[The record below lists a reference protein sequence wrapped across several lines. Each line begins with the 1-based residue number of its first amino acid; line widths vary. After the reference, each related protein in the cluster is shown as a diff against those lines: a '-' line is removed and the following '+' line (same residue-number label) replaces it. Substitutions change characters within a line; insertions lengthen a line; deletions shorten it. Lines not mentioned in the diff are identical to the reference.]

1 MLLRAAYVF
10 SRKVPLHSRP
20 WSKQTTHIFNSLGI
34 WELPRDNNQPHPAR
48 LIRWEVC
55 VKDSLGPVGGH
66 FWAESLEGS
75 GVVRG
80 CGCHGWQSKRR
91 NALWSRPCTA
101 APASWSLCC
110 RPCLGAGQCREK
122 GLLLWSTLLFL
133 DPPPRL
139 ISLAVLGSPAPI
151 TTDKGY
157 CSSPFPVFALCVS
170 PPAFL
175 RY

>member
-1 MLLRAAYVF
+1 MLRRAAYVF

-20 WSKQTTHIFNSLGI
+20 WTKQTTHIFNSLGI
-34 WELPRDNNQPHPAR
+34 WELPRDNNQPHSAR
-48 LIRWEVC
+48 LIRGEVC
-55 VKDSLGPVGGH
+55 VKDSLGPVGVH
-66 FWAESLEGS
+66 VWAESLEGS
-75 GVVRG
+75 GAVTN
-80 CGCHGWQSKRR
+80 CGCHCRQAKRR
-91 NALWSRPCTA
+91 NGLWIRPRTA

-110 RPCLGAGQCREK
+110 RRFLGAGQRRK
-122 GLLLWSTLLFL
+122 RGLLLQSTLLFL
-133 DPPPRL
+133 DPPPCL
-139 ISLAVLGSPAPI
+139 ISLAMLGSAAPT